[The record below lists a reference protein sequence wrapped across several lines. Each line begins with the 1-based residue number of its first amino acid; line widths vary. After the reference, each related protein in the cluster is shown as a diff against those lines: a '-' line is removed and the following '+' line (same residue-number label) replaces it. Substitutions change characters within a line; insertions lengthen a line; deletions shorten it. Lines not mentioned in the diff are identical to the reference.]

1 MNEVK
6 RVKSQRIRQLL
17 LGLAALRA
25 VIGVIAIP
33 LAPALYRDHFV
44 ALVLLRPTK
53 EVLLAAGF
61 LMRRGDVHPLPVVLA
76 AIPILLFGVWQF
88 FWLGRVYRKEIQEC
102 DGLPKWA
109 ERILPPKRIQQ
120 LCGVLNDKGKPVII
134 GGRLAA
140 FPSSL
145 LAAAAGA
152 SSLKPKQFLPADGI
166 GAALSI
172 VEVVLAGYL
181 LGAAYKEAG
190 PWVTVAGA
198 VVLIGMMVYLGR
210 ALKRTPAKKRR
221 KVAEEPTPA
230 VAS

>member
-1 MNEVK
+1 M
-6 RVKSQRIRQLL
+6 L
-17 LGLAALRA
+17 LGLAVLRA
-25 VIGVIAIP
+25 VIAVIAIP

-61 LMRRGDVHPLPVVLA
+61 LIRRGDVHPLPVVLA
-76 AIPILLFGVWQF
+76 AIPILLFGVWLF
-88 FWLGRVYRKEIQEC
+88 FGLGRAFRKEIQ
-102 DGLPKWA
+102 DGEGMPKWA

-120 LCGVLNDKGKPVII
+120 LCGVLQEKGTPVIV

-145 LAAAAGA
+145 LAASAGA
-152 SSLKPKQFLPADGI
+152 SSLKPRQFLPADGV

-172 VEVVLAGYL
+172 VEVVVAGYV

-190 PWVTVAGA
+190 PWVTAVGA
-198 VVLIGMMVYLGR
+198 VILAAMMVYLGR
-210 ALKRTPAKKRR
+210 ALKRSPAKGRSTGRPKRAT
-221 KVAEEPTPA
+221 K
-230 VAS
+230 ASKTSKAA